1 MSALRAIYRKVRL
14 VRHHTYEEPT
24 PVELAEALLEVT
36 ENQRAIC
43 LLIANGCNRQEAED
57 LADKLKLDATGR

>member
-1 MSALRAIYRKVRL
+1 MSALRAIHRKVRL

-24 PVELAEALLEVT
+24 PAELAEGLLELA

-43 LLIANGCNRQEAED
+43 LLIAGGGNRQAAED
-57 LADKLKLDATGR
+57 LADKLDMTRR